1 MKRTDEGD
9 RFPFVPAINPE
20 IFAVYCDD
28 AVARVQ
34 LAHADEAK
42 IGEIW
47 AAIAIAA
54 RQRYELGQMVLAVE
68 SERNQS
74 VSNHCE
80 NESDVAQ
87 VKCGFRQNSFAGQ

>member
-1 MKRTDEGD
+1 MRRTDERD
-9 RFPFVPAINPE
+9 RFPFVPAINAE

-47 AAIAIAA
+47 VAIALAA
-54 RQRYELGQMVLAVE
+54 CQGCELGQMVLAVE
-68 SERNQS
+68 SKGNQS
-74 VSNHCE
+74 VSNHRE
-80 NESDVAQ
+80 NERDVAQ
-87 VKCGFRQNSFAGQ
+87 VKCGFCQNGFASQ